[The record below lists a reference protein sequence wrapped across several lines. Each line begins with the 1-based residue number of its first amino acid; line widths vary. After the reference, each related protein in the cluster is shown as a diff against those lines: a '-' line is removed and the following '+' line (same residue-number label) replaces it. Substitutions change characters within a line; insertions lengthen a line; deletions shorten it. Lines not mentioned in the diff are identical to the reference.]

1 MTADETRDAGTW
13 AVSIEGV
20 GKHYT
25 LGEHEHYGA
34 LRDSIANAAKALV
47 GRRPPTPPTQSIWA
61 IRDISAQIEP
71 GEIVGLIGRNG
82 AGKSTLLKVV
92 SRVTS
97 PTEGRIR
104 VRGQVGS
111 LLEVGAGF
119 HPELTGLEN
128 VFLNGSILGMSRR
141 DIRAKLDEI
150 IEFAE
155 LEEFMSTPVKRYS
168 VGMYM
173 RLAFT
178 VAAHLDAEV
187 LAVDEVLAV
196 GDERFQRKCL
206 GKIND
211 VARAGRTVLFV
222 SHNIDVTT
230 RLCDRCLLID
240 KGRLVADGPADDV
253 AKQYLAMSGVVAE
266 LGERMELDDVHRSG
280 SGEARFRAAT
290 VRRTEAGELALRL
303 EIDSDGPLRV
313 PSLGVTLTSESGVLL
328 VSVDTAQLTQ
338 GDIELR
344 PGAQSVD
351 LTLGHVPVVSGRYRL
366 GLRLANPAT
375 RRIGS
380 GAFDHLDPA
389 FIVRIDQPSDAGTRS
404 DSLLSARL
412 QLG

>member
-1 MTADETRDAGTW
+1 MTADRDSW
-13 AVSIEGV
+13 AVSVEGV

-25 LGEHEHYGA
+25 LGEREHYGA
-34 LRDSIANAAKALV
+34 LRDSITNAAKALV
-47 GRRPPTPPTQSIWA
+47 GRRPPAPPTQSIWA
-61 IRDISAQIEP
+61 LRDVSARIEP

-82 AGKSTLLKVV
+82 AGKSTLLKIV

-104 VRGQVGS
+104 IRGQVGS

-168 VGMYM
+168 MGMYM

-230 RLCDRCLLID
+230 RLCDRALLID
-240 KGRLVADGPADDV
+240 KGHLVADGPADDV

-266 LGERMELDDVHRSG
+266 LGGRMDLTGVQRSG

-290 VRRTEAGELALRL
+290 VRRTDDGDLRLHL
-303 EIDSDGPLRV
+303 EIDSDGPLTV

-328 VSVDTAQLTQ
+328 VSVDSAQLTH
-338 GDIELR
+338 GDIELH

-351 LTLGHVPVVSGRYRL
+351 LTLRDIPLVAGRYRL

-389 FIVRIDQPSDAGTRS
+389 FIVRIDQPSVPGARS
-404 DSLLSARL
+404 DSLLNARL
-412 QLG
+412 YLG

>member
-1 MTADETRDAGTW
+1 MTDDW

-25 LGEHEHYGA
+25 LGEHENYGA
-34 LRDSIANAAKALV
+34 LRDAITNAALTVV
-47 GRRPPTPPTQSIWA
+47 GRRPPPAPIKSIWA
-61 IRDISAQIEP
+61 IRDISAQIAP

-82 AGKSTLLKVV
+82 AGKSTLLKIL

-97 PTEGRIR
+97 PTEGRIQI
-104 VRGQVGS
+104 RGQVGS

-141 DIRAKLDEI
+141 SIQAKLDEI
-150 IEFAE
+150 IEFSE
-155 LEEFMSTPVKRYS
+155 LAEFMSTPVKRYS

-240 KGRLVADGPADDV
+240 KGSLLADGPADEV
-253 AKQYLAMSGVVAE
+253 ARQYLAMSGVVAE
-266 LGERMELDDVHRSG
+266 LGERMDLADVERSG

-290 VRRTEAGELALRL
+290 IVRSDNGELRLRL
-303 EIDSDGPLRV
+303 EIDADGPVTV
-313 PSLGVTLTSESGVLL
+313 PSLGVTITSESGVLL
-328 VSVDTAQLTQ
+328 LSVDTAHLTE
-338 GDIELR
+338 GDVEL
-344 PGAQSVD
+344 GGGTQTVEV
-351 LTLGHVPVVSGRYRL
+351 TLGHLPLVAGRYRL

-389 FIVRIDQPSDAGTRS
+389 FIVRIDQASDPGTRP
-404 DSLLSARL
+404 DSLLSAPFHIL
-412 QLG
+412 

>member
-1 MTADETRDAGTW
+1 MSNDHDTW
-13 AVSIEGV
+13 AVSVEGV

-25 LGEHEHYGA
+25 LGEREHYGA
-34 LRDSIANAAKALV
+34 LRDSITNAAKTLV
-47 GRRPPTPPTQSIWA
+47 GRRPPAPPTQSIWA
-61 IRDISAQIEP
+61 LRDVSARIEP

-82 AGKSTLLKVV
+82 AGKSTLLKII

-97 PTEGRIR
+97 PTEGRIL
-104 VRGQVGS
+104 VRGRVGS

-141 DIRAKLDEI
+141 DIRSKLDEI

-155 LEEFMSTPVKRYS
+155 LEDFMSTPVKRYS
-168 VGMYM
+168 MGMYM

-230 RLCDRCLLID
+230 RLCDRALLID
-240 KGRLVADGPADDV
+240 KGHLVADGPADDV

-266 LGERMELDDVHRSG
+266 LGERMDLGDVQRSG

-290 VRRTEAGELALRL
+290 IRPDHGDLRLHL
-303 EIDSDGPLRV
+303 EIDSDGPLSV

-344 PGAQSVD
+344 PGTQSVD
-351 LTLGHVPVVSGRYRL
+351 LTLRDVPLVAGRYRL

-389 FIVRIDQPSDAGTRS
+389 FIVRIDQPSVPGTRS
-404 DSLLSARL
+404 DSLLNARL